1 MDRTAIAANDPAPT
15 TMALVPPAEPVPFV
29 PWPAWPPALAAVVHV
44 TRSKFHAFAGNLAY
58 MRLVNSDV
66 TTPTPPGVVITPTA
80 VPRRADVL
88 LEDMT
93 PADAVGSIP
102 AEWVD
107 FRSVPSTAADM
118 ATPES
123 KRCGRG
129 VVLFIHGGGFVSMS
143 ARMYRTMTWRL
154 SKYAGTKVLAIDYRL
169 APENVFPLPLHDVI
183 SAYLYLTAPA
193 GTGGAGYKPS
203 EVFVVGDSA
212 GGGMVFS
219 LLLWLRDN
227 AARAFGLPAGACTM
241 SPWLDLTQSM
251 PSTRV
256 NGPHDIV
263 PFKMIDTTHET
274 PRRSHYYVAD
284 NAQLAHPL
292 VSPLFARE
300 GQGGLLPPLLVQAGD
315 CERFRDEI
323 LLVVR
328 DRFPASP
335 IHLELYEGMVHD
347 FQLFAPALAIGEAA
361 LRRVGK
367 FARACLDP
375 VAADQS
381 TFKRHMTFVELA
393 SSGRTERV
401 LTNEDVDEILQKS
414 REKLIA
420 ISKPSEKALR
430 SRI

>member
-1 MDRTAIAANDPAPT
+1 MATTNTSNDPTAT
-15 TMALVPPAEPVPFV
+15 AVMLVPPAEPVPFV
-29 PWPAWPPALAAVVHV
+29 PWPGWSYALTALVRVA
-44 TRSKFHAFAGNLAY
+44 RSNFHAFAGSLAY
-58 MRLVNSDV
+58 VRLVNSV
-66 TTPTPPGVVITPTA
+66 VPTPTPSGVVITPTV

-107 FRSVPSTAADM
+107 FSSMPSTAAGT
-118 ATPES
+118 AAAVS
-123 KRCGRG
+123 KRCGGG

-143 ARMYRTMTWRL
+143 ARTYRTMTWRL

-193 GTGGAGYKPS
+193 GTGGAGFKPS

-227 AARAFGLPAGACTM
+227 AARGFGLPAGASTM

-256 NGPHDIV
+256 NGPHDIL
-263 PFKMIDTTHET
+263 PFKLIDAAHET
-274 PRRSHYYVAD
+274 PRRSQYYVAD
-284 NAQLAHPL
+284 NAQLTHPL
-292 VSPLFARE
+292 VSPLFSRE
-300 GQGGLLPPLLVQAGD
+300 GQGCPLPPLLVQAGD

-323 LLVVR
+323 LLAVR
-328 DRFPASP
+328 DRFPVSP

-347 FQLFAPALAIGEAA
+347 FQLFAPVVAIGEAA

-367 FARACLDP
+367 FARSCLDP

-393 SSGRTERV
+393 SSGLTERV
-401 LTNEDVDEILQKS
+401 LTNEDIDEILQKS

-420 ISKPSEKALR
+420 ISKPPEKALK